1 MKFFS
6 AVLVVLSLVSSLG
19 AQSLQPFVY
28 FGAKSKQY
36 PESIAKDA
44 DGNLYLSLTFSQMV
58 KRISPAGIATDFARV
73 PDSWLL
79 GITID
84 PVGNVVVA
92 GTSGLWKISP
102 SGHVWLFAK
111 VPGHISLND
120 MVYDPAGNLLV
131 TDDNLFVIW
140 KVDPSGQASVWSRDP
155 HYVVTDDTF
164 PIPVG
169 CNGIALSP
177 DQKTVYVTNTSDG
190 LLLALDILAD
200 GSAGPV
206 RVVASSRVLI
216 GADGIKV
223 DRAGNV
229 FVAQNIARQIL
240 KVGKT
245 GGVTVLA
252 EGGLLEFPTSLVEG
266 PAPGTFFICNN
277 GDAFFSNKPAG
288 QGVLLL
294 QP

>member
-1 MKFFS
+1 MKLLATLLAS
-6 AVLVVLSLVSSLG
+6 LSLIAALG
-19 AQSLQPFVY
+19 AQSVQPFVF

-58 KRISPAGIATDFARV
+58 KKVTPAGVATDFARV

-79 GITID
+79 GITVD

-102 SGHVWLFAK
+102 AGEVWLFAK

-120 MVYDPAGNLLV
+120 MVYDRDGNLLV

-140 KVDPSGQASVWSRDP
+140 KVDSRGQATIWSRDP
-155 HYVVTDDTF
+155 HFVVTSTAF

-177 DQKTVYVTNTSDG
+177 DKKTVYVTNTSDG
-190 LLLALDILAD
+190 LLLALDVLAD

-206 RVVASSRVLI
+206 RVVASTPALI

-229 FVAQNIARQIL
+229 YVAQNIARQIL
-240 KVGKT
+240 KVGKA
-245 GGVTVLA
+245 GDISVLA
-252 EGGLLEFPTSLVEG
+252 EQGLLEFPTSLVEG
-266 PAPGTFFICNN
+266 PASGSFFICNN

-294 QP
+294 LP